1 MRTLHITVILTIAVV
16 VLLTACSTAATPA
29 AQPTAAPVTIK
40 FATKPEIAQ
49 AGDVELIFRVLD
61 STGQPLSGADVDV
74 IADHTEMGGMI
85 MHGKATEQS
94 TGLYSIKAN
103 FSMAGKWKVTVQVQ
117 KDSLDYKQDIDLQV
131 R

>member
-1 MRTLHITVILTIAVV
+1 MGKLRITVILTIAVV
-16 VLLTACSTAATPA
+16 VLLTACSTAAPA
-29 AQPTAAPVTIK
+29 AQPTASPVTIQ

-49 AGDVELIFRVLD
+49 AGDVELNFRVLD

-85 MHGKATEQS
+85 MHGKATEQE

-117 KDSLDYKQDIDLQV
+117 KDNSLDYKQDIDLQV
-131 R
+131 K